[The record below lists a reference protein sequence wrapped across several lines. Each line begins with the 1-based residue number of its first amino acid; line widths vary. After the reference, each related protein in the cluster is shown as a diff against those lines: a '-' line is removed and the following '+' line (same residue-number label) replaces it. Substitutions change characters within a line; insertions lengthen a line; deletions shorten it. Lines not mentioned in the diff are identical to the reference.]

1 MPNIF
6 DMLYSEFCRAR
17 LAEMRKQLLLWPRTP
32 VVPEANREAG
42 HPDDAADNDI
52 GLDKSAGRFGAEGV
66 TRHPSGS

>member
-17 LAEMRKQLLLWPRTP
+17 LAEMRKQLLLWPRPP
-32 VVPEANREAG
+32 VVSEENCEG
-42 HPDDAADNDI
+42 SHPGDAADDDI

-66 TRHPSGS
+66 TRHPRS